1 MAVDDSKGKG
11 KIRKP
16 ASAKSSRG
24 RNTRTD
30 KLAKKKQLNQ
40 SKEAKTTEQSSRKTE
55 FEKLTRKITKIQSR
69 LDEEEDDES
78 KSQLGEEL
86 KNLQSN
92 AAEVESK
99 LKEIESEIEK
109 IKSNEARLDRGE
121 PMELDDGEVDSGEE
135 GTSETEE
142 GHEMGGSERRRDN
155 ETKSSE
161 NVEPGQVGNNTNSAA
176 DTASPMPPDPEIVPL
191 SGANASADIR
201 GSAEDILD
209 RDNPRDSTELPV
221 SQGDEF
227 DHPQGLASD
236 LENDRAPEDFDDFNL
251 PTVTEQNKYSTG
263 FSLDNGKVILHARSH
278 KLALISYGPKYSAML
293 IWSKNGATAAEKLK
307 KVTNLLGAPHD
318 KAMERDEETDTLKY
332 KGRIGPIKAIAW
344 LPKRGGDTMLGILD
358 SVEELNPIRKE
369 QRERYIYPFSCV
381 LVELEGCLTAKG
393 DKNQSVWIDRSK
405 YKALCS
411 SGKDSSARTDRKFYE
426 MGCLQVKRFRDWAG
440 NKLDPTWAG
449 VYRGG
454 DERSP
459 TPLEETPEPDYADQG
474 TQDQAAQIQAA
485 QNQAAQNQAAQ
496 NQAAQN
502 QAAQNQAAQ
511 NQAAQNQA
519 AQNQAAQNQTSE
531 ENSGEQQATAESSS
545 ESIKDFY
552 EIYLEKKD
560 VDPNI
565 PWKELDDK
573 IFASFIAAAKIYI
586 KELKDGGAE
595 VRDDMGLGST
605 FQKMANH

>member
-1 MAVDDSKGKG
+1 MAAGDSKGKE
-11 KIRKP
+11 KVKKP
-16 ASAKSSRG
+16 ATATSSRG

-30 KLAKKKQLNQ
+30 KVAKKNQLKQ
-40 SKEAKTTEQSSRKTE
+40 SKEAKTIERSSKKKE
-55 FEKLTRKITKIQSR
+55 FEKLTRNIRKLQTQ

-78 KSQLGEEL
+78 KSKLGEEL
-86 KNLQSN
+86 KSLQPK
-92 AAEVESK
+92 AAEAERK
-99 LKEIESEIEK
+99 LKEIESEIGK
-109 IKSNEARLDRGE
+109 IMSNEARLERGE
-121 PMELDDGEVDSGEE
+121 PMELDDGEVDNGEE
-135 GTSETEE
+135 ETSETEE
-142 GHEMGGSERRRDN
+142 DQEMGGSERRRDN
-155 ETKSSE
+155 ETESNE
-161 NVEPGQVGNNTNSAA
+161 NVEPGQEGKNTNSAA
-176 DTASPMPPDPEIVPL
+176 DTASPMPPNPEIVPP

-209 RDNPRDSTELPV
+209 RDNPKDFTELPV

-236 LENDRAPEDFDDFNL
+236 PENDRAPEDFDDFNL
-251 PTVTEQNKYSTG
+251 PTVTEQNQYSTG

-358 SVEELNPIRKE
+358 SVEELNPIRKK
-369 QRERYIYPFSCV
+369 QQERYIYPFSCV

-440 NKLDPTWAG
+440 NKLDLTWAG
-449 VYRGG
+449 VYRRGY
-454 DERSP
+454 ERSP

-474 TQDQAAQIQAA
+474 TQDQAAQNQATQSQTAQSQTA
-485 QNQAAQNQAAQ
+485 QNQAAQNQA
-496 NQAAQN
+496 
-502 QAAQNQAAQ
+502 
-511 NQAAQNQA
+511 
-519 AQNQAAQNQTSE
+519 SE
-531 ENSGEQQATAESSS
+531 ETSGEKQATAEISG

-552 EIYLEKKD
+552 EIFLEKKN

-565 PWKELDDK
+565 HWKELDDK
-573 IFASFIAAAKIYI
+573 IFPSFIAAGKIYI

-595 VRDDMGLGST
+595 VRDDMGLGRI

>member
-1 MAVDDSKGKG
+1 MAAGDSKGKE
-11 KIRKP
+11 KVKKP
-16 ASAKSSRG
+16 ATATSSRG

-30 KLAKKKQLNQ
+30 KVAKKNQLKQ
-40 SKEAKTTEQSSRKTE
+40 SKEAKTIERSSKKKE
-55 FEKLTRKITKIQSR
+55 FEKLTRNIRKLQTQ

-78 KSQLGEEL
+78 KSKLGEEL
-86 KNLQSN
+86 KTLQSK
-92 AAEVESK
+92 AAEAERK

-109 IKSNEARLDRGE
+109 ILSNEARLERGE
-121 PMELDDGEVDSGEE
+121 PMELDDGEVDNGEE

-142 GHEMGGSERRRDN
+142 DQEMGGSERRRDN
-155 ETKSSE
+155 ETESNE
-161 NVEPGQVGNNTNSAA
+161 NVEPGQERNNTNSAA
-176 DTASPMPPDPEIVPL
+176 DTASPMPPDPEIVPP

-209 RDNPRDSTELPV
+209 RDNPRDFTELPV

-236 LENDRAPEDFDDFNL
+236 PENDRAPEDFDDFNL
-251 PTVTEQNKYSTG
+251 PTVTEQNQYSTG

-449 VYRGG
+449 VYRRG

-474 TQDQAAQIQAA
+474 TQDQAAQ
-485 QNQAAQNQAAQ
+485 
-496 NQAAQN
+496 
-502 QAAQNQAAQ
+502 NQAAQ

-519 AQNQAAQNQTSE
+519 AQNQAAQNQTAQGQTAQNQTAQNQASE
-531 ENSGEQQATAESSS
+531 ETSGEQQATAESSS

-552 EIYLEKKD
+552 EIYLEKKN

-595 VRDDMGLGST
+595 VRDDMGLGRT